1 MTLNKHQHVRA
12 ALCWAPEIAAMTRH
26 HNNANVL
33 VMPGRY
39 ISEETAKKIM
49 DAFLSTGFDGGRHE
63 RRINKIPLSAEK

>member
-1 MTLNKHQHVRA
+1 
-12 ALCWAPEIAAMTRH
+12 
-26 HNNANVL
+26 
-33 VMPGRY
+33 MPGRY